1 MRRRLPSTQA
11 LACFEAAA
19 RHQSYTRAA
28 QELALTQGAVS
39 RQVALLESFLGLPL
53 FKRTQRGM
61 ALTPA
66 GVDYARQVRLRLDGL
81 ERDTLDL
88 VARQGEGAALTLGA
102 VPTFATRW
110 LIPRLPLLAQAHP
123 GLRVNIE
130 ARTRPF
136 LFSESGIDAAL
147 FAGTPEQ
154 VAQWAGTRC
163 TMLLPEEV
171 LPVCSPA
178 LLPQGHELTP
188 EGLRDLP
195 LLQQSTRPDGW
206 RHWFDAQQVDA
217 PQAGRGPRYEL
228 FSMLAMAATHGMGVA
243 LMPLL
248 LIRGEL
254 ARGELVVACPRPLGD
269 ERAYYLITPETSAG
283 NPALERFRSW
293 VLQEAAD
300 ASRF

>member
-1 MRRRLPSTQA
+1 MRRKIPSTQA
-11 LACFEAAA
+11 LICFEAAA
-19 RHQSYTRAA
+19 KHESYTKASE
-28 QELALTQGAVS
+28 ELALTQSAVS
-39 RQVALLESFLGLPL
+39 RQISLLETFLGLKL
-53 FKRTQRGM
+53 FRRTRHGVS
-61 ALTPA
+61 LTPA
-66 GVDYARQVRLRLDGL
+66 GQAYARQVTQRLQGL
-81 ERDTLDL
+81 ERD
-88 VARQGEGAALTLGA
+88 AFEALTQQGTGGHLTLAA
-102 VPTFATRW
+102 VPTFTTHW
-110 LIPRLPLLAQAHP
+110 LIPKLGRLAQQHP
-123 GLRVNIE
+123 EITVHIDT
-130 ARTRPF
+130 RTRPF
-136 LFSESGIDAAL
+136 LFADSAFDAAL
-147 FAGTPEQ
+147 YTGTPEQ
-154 VAQWAGTRC
+154 IRNWPGTRADKLMDE
-163 TMLLPEEV
+163 TV
-171 LPVCSPA
+171 VPVCSPA

-206 RHWFDAQQVDA
+206 RHWFDAQQVDV